1 MLPVSINPTVPTS
14 LSTKTIANH
23 RVFFSGQ
30 YCGDAGDGDGDSD
43 GDGDGDGGD
52 VIQKNH
58 DIKGIVRTLIPALG
72 AFLALQGGRGFA
84 SGNRYWI

>member
-30 YCGDAGDGDGDSD
+30 YCGDDDADD
-43 GDGDGDGGD
+43 GDGDGDG

-72 AFLALQGGRGFA
+72 AFLALQGGREFA
-84 SGNRYWI
+84 SGNRYGI

>member
-30 YCGDAGDGDGDSD
+30 YCGDADDGAGAGDDECDDAEYDDEDGDD
-43 GDGDGDGGD
+43 GDVGD
-52 VIQKNH
+52 VG
-58 DIKGIVRTLIPALG
+58 DYDDAD
-72 AFLALQGGRGFA
+72 ADSERG
-84 SGNRYWI
+84 

>member
-30 YCGDAGDGDGDSD
+30 YCGDADDAD
-43 GDGDGDGGD
+43 DGDGGD